1 MNERSIK
8 FACIA
13 VMLMVLTSAAFGQ
26 SSDQSLPTP
35 VYTAEIAGTIKPRDV
50 GDSRLTSHFYTFDGG
65 QGDLFI
71 NLTTTN
77 FLGDIDL
84 WIESGLR
91 PLAKIVVYGDSST
104 NETGRVIYLRK
115 GEKLLLRVQGRPPG
129 DEDASYRIKFA
140 GSFIASSL
148 PPPQPDQLPVVAS
161 ADGPVKVNSA
171 GTIIEVR
178 KPEPEKETIADQKP
192 IAPVKESPKK
202 ETAAESKPKT
212 VKRPTAERSASRT
225 PAPKPSPAGNTTR
238 TAEQKPETR
247 RPAARSEKSDKAAK
261 RSEGRIKREKAKEE
275 SAADALANVKLMI
288 LFKDGRKIERPMT
301 EVFRFTVDKGVLT
314 VISTG
319 GTIGRYS
326 MADVARVTIE

>member
-13 VMLMVLTSAAFGQ
+13 VMLLVLTSAALGQ

-35 VYTAEIAGTIKPRDV
+35 VYTAEITGTIKPRDI
-50 GDSRLTSHFYTFDGG
+50 GDSRLTSHFYTFEGG

-77 FLGDIDL
+77 FSGDIDL

-91 PLAKIVVYGDSST
+91 PLAKIVVYGDSSK
-104 NETGRVIYLRK
+104 NETGRVVYLRK

-129 DEDASYRIKFA
+129 DENASYRIKFA
-140 GSFIASSL
+140 GSFIASNL
-148 PPPQPDQLPVVAS
+148 PPPADQLPVVAS

-171 GTIIEVR
+171 GTIIDVK
-178 KPEPEKETIADQKP
+178 KPEPAKEPVADPKP
-192 IAPVKESPKK
+192 VAPVKESR
-202 ETAAESKPKT
+202 EESTAEEKPKT

-225 PAPKPSPAGNTTR
+225 PAPKPSPVGSSTR
-238 TAEQKPETR
+238 TAEKKPETR
-247 RPAARSEKSDKAAK
+247 KPAARSEKNDKQPK
-261 RSEGRIKREKAKEE
+261 RSEDRIKREKAKEE
-275 SAADALANVKLMI
+275 SAADALANVKLII